1 MAGEWTEERRKA
13 AAERCRAHK
22 PWTQSTG
29 PKTVEGKIRSSYNA
43 LKTGEFSVDF
53 RHAHHMIK
61 LNAMFT
67 EELKLFEQ
75 YDLKRLETKEEI
87 LEKNELMRLQKELR
101 PKPLRINKNGGVSG
115 GLREG
120 HPP

>member
-1 MAGEWTEERRKA
+1 MAGEWTEERRQA
-13 AAERCRAHK
+13 AAARCRANK

-53 RHAHHMIK
+53 RHAHQMIK
-61 LNAMFT
+61 LNALFLA
-67 EELKLFEQ
+67 ELELFAQ

-87 LEKNELMRLQKELR
+87 LEKNELIKIQNALM
-101 PKPLRINKNGGVSG
+101 PKPLRVNKNGGVSG
-115 GLREG
+115 G
-120 HPP
+120 